1 MTLALESSEPVPC
14 RRQQAALA
22 HFIGVSPT
30 AAGSGPL
37 PSRLLTLYDTIAE
50 HVGGVGEGEEG
61 PALEALWGAV
71 QPVRPWF
78 LILSPPIPSCLDAVM
93 L

>member
-1 MTLALESSEPVPC
+1 MTLTLESFEPVPC

-30 AAGSGPL
+30 AAGTGPL

-71 QPVRPWF
+71 QPVRPSF
-78 LILSPPIPSCLDAVM
+78 LILSHPIPM

>member
-78 LILSPPIPSCLDAVM
+78 
-93 L
+93 

>member
-1 MTLALESSEPVPC
+1 M
-14 RRQQAALA
+14 
-22 HFIGVSPT
+22 SPT
-30 AAGSGPL
+30 AAGTGPL

-78 LILSPPIPSCLDAVM
+78 LILTPPIPSCLDAVM

>member
-1 MTLALESSEPVPC
+1 M
-14 RRQQAALA
+14 
-22 HFIGVSPT
+22 SPT
-30 AAGSGPL
+30 AAGTGPL

-71 QPVRPWF
+71 QPVRPSPITPHAWRF
-78 LILSPPIPSCLDAVM
+78 VDGSLSPKLRLLLLRCRVLFRADTSCSRVS
-93 L
+93 